1 MKTYGAMLLGLVLFA
16 AGCSGSKEE
25 EKDVDR
31 PAEETTEADGLP
43 RLSEVEY
50 DGQTA
55 KDWALAFYD
64 ADPDIALRAAF
75 ALNKI
80 GAESLRFFRD
90 GLKHTSEGTRYLSL
104 NQLPYKAA
112 SAHKDVFLL
121 LLTDLL
127 KDGSPRVRRAA
138 GFALLQCNFKEALP
152 ALKTAV
158 RVEHDRETK
167 RELQGYIDLLEKK

>member
-1 MKTYGAMLLGLVLFA
+1 MLLALGLFT

-25 EKDVDR
+25 EKDNNR
-31 PAEETTEADGLP
+31 PAEEAPEGDGLP
-43 RLSEVEY
+43 GSSEVEY

-55 KDWALAFYD
+55 KDWALALYD
-64 ADPDIALRAAF
+64 ADPDTALRAAF

-104 NQLPYKAA
+104 NQLPFKAA
-112 SAHKDVFLL
+112 SAHKDIFLPV
-121 LLTDLL
+121 LTDLL
-127 KDGSPRVRRAA
+127 KDRSPRVRRAA
-138 GFALLQCNFKEALP
+138 GFALLQCNFKDGLP

-167 RELQGYIDLLEKK
+167 RELQGHVDLLEKK